1 MGRSQSRAGTLSQPS
16 SRRSSASKREEQ
28 PGWRNEEKVEQKVER
43 MLQYNSQPA
52 LRKIRLAPL
61 VEVIEP
67 TPPLCR
73 NAPIF
78 GMTGLDDQDFD
89 FDISDRSSIHQREQ
103 NMQKKIKIN
112 LVKMEYFCLETI

>member
-1 MGRSQSRAGTLSQPS
+1 MGRSQSRVGTLSQAS
-16 SRRSSASKREEQ
+16 SRRSSVSKREEQ

-52 LRKIRLAPL
+52 MRKIRLAPL

-78 GMTGLDDQDFD
+78 GMTGIDDQDFD
-89 FDISDRSSIHQREQ
+89 FDISDVSSSTSERTDYTKNDSNNKCSESGT
-103 NMQKKIKIN
+103 
-112 LVKMEYFCLETI
+112 FSC